1 MDQVKNIPLTGDER
15 AKRCRDKKKATNST
29 FQDEENK
36 RIEALRKEKVNR
48 MGVLEKKQYKARV
61 AERVRRRKRKKTDAL
76 KVKGKFLSDNLSV
89 DHQNMHFR

>member
-48 MGVLEKKQYKARV
+48 MGVLEKKQY
-61 AERVRRRKRKKTDAL
+61 
-76 KVKGKFLSDNLSV
+76 
-89 DHQNMHFR
+89 